1 MVENLYQRHNADL
14 HSDPKIGR
22 YFLFSL
28 VLHLVVVLVFS
39 GVFISRPVREHR
51 PVYFVDLSQLP
62 VANPRAGRPDGSLQ
76 AGSKAAGPKP
86 AATAPAKAATPTP
99 AKVAAP
105 APKPAQPE
113 KPAAVKPSVSKT
125 EQVKKPDSSAATR
138 SNKTASG
145 KAATEKSYQ
154 QTLKAMEAMREK
166 VRRQQEIDTLKE
178 KIAALGASDTRGGA
192 GGGSGSGGG
201 SGDVPLGMPDGKGT
215 EAGVSQELWLQTWL
229 KENWSFSRYQASR
242 RDLAATTRITY
253 DAEGNLVG
261 YQFLKKSGD
270 SNFDDSVTKAILK
283 GRQLAFK
290 PGRRFEV
297 DVEFNLKDLK
307 E

>member
-1 MVENLYQRHNADL
+1 MVENRYQRHNAGL
-14 HSDPKIGR
+14 HPDPKIGR

-39 GVFISRPVREHR
+39 GVFVSRPVREHR
-51 PVYFVDLSQLP
+51 PVYYVDLSRLP

-76 AGSKAAGPKP
+76 AGSKAAASKP
-86 AATAPAKAATPTP
+86 AAPAPAKAATPAP
-99 AKVAAP
+99 AKATTP
-105 APKPAQPE
+105 APKPA
-113 KPAAVKPSVSKT
+113 KPAKTVAAKPEVSRT
-125 EQVKKPDSSAATR
+125 EPVKKPDSSAATR

-145 KAATEKSYQ
+145 KGATEKSYQ

-166 VRRQQEIDTLKE
+166 VRRQQEIDALKE
-178 KIAALGASDTRGGA
+178 RIAALGASDSRA
-192 GGGSGSGGG
+192 GGGSGGGA
-201 SGDVPLGMPDGKGT
+201 GDVPLGMPDGKGT

-242 RDLAATTRITY
+242 RDLVATTRITY
-253 DAEGNLVG
+253 DAEGNLAG

-270 SNFDDSVTKAILK
+270 NNFDDSVTKAILK
-283 GRQLAFK
+283 SRQLAFK

>member
-1 MVENLYQRHNADL
+1 MVENLYQRHNAGL
-14 HSDPKIGR
+14 HPDPKIGR

-28 VLHLVVVLVFS
+28 VLHLAVVLVFS

-51 PVYFVDLSQLP
+51 PVYYVDLSQLP

-76 AGSKAAGPKP
+76 AGSKAAAPKP
-86 AATAPAKAATPTP
+86 AKAAAPAPAKA
-99 AKVAAP
+99 AAP
-105 APKPAQPE
+105 APKPA
-113 KPAAVKPSVSKT
+113 KPKKSASVKPSASKP
-125 EQVKKPDSSAATR
+125 EPVKKADSAAATR
-138 SNKTASG
+138 SKKAASG
-145 KAATEKSYQ
+145 KVAAEKRYQ
-154 QTLKAMEAMREK
+154 ETLKAMEAMREK
-166 VRRQQEIDTLKE
+166 ARRQQEIDALKE
-178 KIAALGASDTRGGA
+178 KIADLGASDTRAGV
-192 GGGSGSGGG
+192 GGGSGTGAGA
-201 SGDVPLGMPDGKGT
+201 VPLGMPDGKGT
-215 EAGVSQELWLQTWL
+215 EAGVGHELWLQTWL

-242 RDLAATTRITY
+242 RDLVATTRITY
-253 DAEGNLVG
+253 DAEGSLIG

>member
-1 MVENLYQRHNADL
+1 MVENVYQRRNADF
-14 HSDPKIGR
+14 HPDPKIGR

-39 GVFISRPVREHR
+39 GVFVSRPVREHR
-51 PVYFVDLSQLP
+51 PVYYVDLSRLP

-76 AGSKAAGPKP
+76 AGSKTAMPKP
-86 AATAPAKAATPTP
+86 AAPAPKKAATPAPAKA
-99 AKVAAP
+99 AAP
-105 APKPAQPE
+105 APKPAEPA
-113 KPAAVKPSVSKT
+113 KSAAVKPSAAKP
-125 EQVKKPDSSAATR
+125 EPGKKPDSAAASTP
-138 SNKTASG
+138 KKAASG
-145 KAATEKSYQ
+145 KAATEKNYQ
-154 QTLKAMEAMREK
+154 QTLKAMETMREK
-166 VRRQQEIDTLKE
+166 VRRQQEIDALKE
-178 KIAALGASDTRGGA
+178 KIAALGASDTRDGA
-192 GGGSGSGGG
+192 GGGA
-201 SGDVPLGMPDGKGT
+201 GDAPLGMPDGKGT

-242 RDLAATTRITY
+242 RDLVATTRITY
-253 DAEGNLVG
+253 DAEGNLVS
-261 YQFLKKSGD
+261 YQFLNKSGD

-290 PGRRFEV
+290 PGHRFEV

>member
-86 AATAPAKAATPTP
+86 AAPAPAKAATPTP
-99 AKVAAP
+99 SKVAAP

-145 KAATEKSYQ
+145 KATTEKSYQ

-166 VRRQQEIDTLKE
+166 VRRQHEINTLKE
-178 KIAALGASDTRGGA
+178 KIAALGASDTRDGA

>member
-1 MVENLYQRHNADL
+1 MVENHYQRHNAGL
-14 HSDPKIGR
+14 HPDPKIGR

-28 VLHLVVVLVFS
+28 VLHLVVVLIFS

-51 PVYFVDLSQLP
+51 PVYYVDLSRLP

-76 AGSKAAGPKP
+76 AGSRTAASKP
-86 AATAPAKAATPTP
+86 AASAPAKA
-99 AKVAAP
+99 AAP
-105 APKPAQPE
+105 APKPA
-113 KPAAVKPSVSKT
+113 KSAKTAAVKPQASKAKP
-125 EQVKKPDSSAATR
+125 VKKPASSAATR
-138 SNKTASG
+138 SKKAASG

-166 VRRQQEIDTLKE
+166 VRRQQEIDALKE
-178 KIAALGASDTRGGA
+178 RIAALGTSDTRA
-192 GGGSGSGGG
+192 GGGSGGGA
-201 SGDVPLGMPDGKGT
+201 GDAPLGMPDGKGT
-215 EAGVSQELWLQTWL
+215 EAGVSQQLWLQTWL

-242 RDLAATTRITY
+242 RDLVATTRITY

-270 SNFDDSVTKAILK
+270 SNFDDSVKKAILK